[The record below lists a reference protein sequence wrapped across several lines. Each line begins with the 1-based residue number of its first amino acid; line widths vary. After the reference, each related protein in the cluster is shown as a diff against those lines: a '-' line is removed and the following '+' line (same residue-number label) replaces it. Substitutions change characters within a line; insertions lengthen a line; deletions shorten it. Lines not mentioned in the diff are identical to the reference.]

1 MVIQQLP
8 FWTLDPF
15 KALSD
20 EIERLELEQLKQKK
34 VLKTVESSLKK
45 FEKKLDSGSQD
56 FLDTRSHGFEN
67 QLN

>member
-1 MVIQQLP
+1 MS

-56 FLDTRSHGFEN
+56 FHDTRRPGSKNG
-67 QLN
+67 LYKKWA